1 MANCSPLHRVT
12 DGARWDAE
20 DLFGRLC
27 IVAHAA
33 FLYAGF
39 HPSAAPAARPWS
51 LSCSYSVLPPETAAD
66 RQQDAATIVLRI
78 YRPWGR
84 RRRGQAHMSL
94 RAHVVTAANNGGR
107 YMEHRER
114 LDRAALETILS
125 SGGSGVDGVARTI
138 RAPGSAAERLWNCLT
153 DGICRGLFLYAC
165 EANGVPVMPDFAS
178 LPGDAKLSILEK
190 LEDGKDLAM
199 AECASKELSSLVAGH
214 GSDLWKAKYE
224 DVIISS
230 CPNHIGNHAA
240 IANVTRWKERYVEAR
255 RSMSRFREQQQQ
267 PVEMDPT
274 PYPSWMQPR
283 MFWNTRNVVREA
295 QHPTAQRRAEVDE
308 KSHRRSVGRAMA
320 KVPKRSNRKEHQ
332 AGAVQSSSS
341 QYQRKHR

>member
-1 MANCSPLHRVT
+1 MPKCSPLHKVT
-12 DGARWDAE
+12 DDARWDTE

-27 IVAHAA
+27 ILTHAA

-51 LSCSYSVLPPETAAD
+51 LSCSYSVLPPPPETAAE
-66 RQQDAATIVLRI
+66 RHQDAATIVLRI

-94 RAHVVTAANNGGR
+94 RAHVATADNNGGR

-114 LDRAALETILS
+114 LHRAALETILS
-125 SGGSGVDGVARTI
+125 SGVDGVARAI
-138 RAPGSAAERLWNCLT
+138 RVPGSAAERLWNCLT

-165 EANGVPVMPDFAS
+165 EENGAPVMPDFAS
-178 LPGDAKLSILEK
+178 LPVDAKLAILEK

-224 DVIISS
+224 DVIRP
-230 CPNHIGNHAA
+230 CPNYFGNHAA
-240 IANVTRWKERYVEAR
+240 TANVTRWKERYVEAR
-255 RSMSRFREQQQQ
+255 RSMSRFREQQ
-267 PVEMDPT
+267 PVEMDHPT
-274 PYPSWMQPR
+274 PYLSWMHRR
-283 MFWNTRNVVREA
+283 MIWNTRNVVREA
-295 QHPTAQRRAEVDE
+295 QKPTAQRRAEVDE
-308 KSHRRSVGRAMA
+308 KSHRRSAGRAVA
-320 KVPKRSNRKEHQ
+320 KVPKRATRKEHQ
-332 AGAVQSSSS
+332 AGAVQLSSL